1 MTDTHVPF
9 RILFAVDG
17 SEGSYSAIE
26 WVAHHM
32 KNMTY
37 DAILLHVMRMSVDD
51 ALHNRYEELKRGA
64 DTLLDRADKIL
75 GKESTTMSAVGGAS
89 ATIAQIA
96 EEQHAH
102 LIVMGDSGHA
112 SIGGLGSTAF
122 DVLHHAN
129 VAVLIVPKDIKSE
142 PSENLSGPHIVLAVD
157 GTTTSDEATKWLNQ
171 LARRWSPKISLF
183 CVTHDVIPSPAG
195 SVEMG
200 VPLAGMGQ
208 AVGGLPGG
216 GVYWP
221 PSDVASAGW
230 EEAGKLAQEETDR
243 TLMRAR
249 MLLPDCPP
257 EREEIGKGAAAASI
271 LDYAE
276 TSGADLIVMGR
287 RDHSMVG
294 NIFNSVS
301 YSVVR
306 HAPVPVLVVSSESD
320 EENS

>member
-1 MTDTHVPF
+1 MIDTHVPF

-32 KNMTY
+32 KNMMY
-37 DAILLHVMRMSVDD
+37 DAILLHVMRISVDD
-51 ALHNRYEELKRGA
+51 VLHNRYDEFKRAA
-64 DTLLDRADKIL
+64 DTFLDRADKIL

-96 EEQHAH
+96 EEQQAH
-102 LIVMGDSGHA
+102 LIVMGHSGHA

-122 DVLHHAN
+122 DVLHRAN
-129 VAVLIVPKDIKSE
+129 VPVLIVPKSGS
-142 PSENLSGPHIVLAVD
+142 SENLSGPHIVLAVD
-157 GTTTSDEATKWLNQ
+157 GTTTSDEATQWLNH

-183 CVTHDVIPSPAG
+183 CVTHDVSPSPAG
-195 SVEMG
+195 SVAMG
-200 VPLAGMGQ
+200 VPLAGMDQ
-208 AVGGLPGG
+208 AVGGMPTG
-216 GVYWP
+216 GVYWL
-221 PSDVASAGW
+221 PSDVASGGW
-230 EEAGKLAQEETDR
+230 EEAAKRAQEETDR
-243 TLMRAR
+243 TLKRAR
-249 MLLPDCPP
+249 MMLPDCPP

-306 HAPVPVLVVSSESD
+306 HSPIPVLVVSSESD
-320 EENS
+320 EEKS